1 MCAIMCCGRDEIARV
16 RLVRGNVR
24 AMLRLDHYEGTFR
37 PLEGILVALLCE
49 EVQGSALFV
58 GAAHQIL
65 AFVGVG
71 FF

>member
-1 MCAIMCCGRDEIARV
+1 
-16 RLVRGNVR
+16 
-24 AMLRLDHYEGTFR
+24 MLRLDHYEGTFR